1 MIIIIIQMRRK
12 ISLVFSSFLNSVN
25 GYSLLSA
32 YELILILT
40 WSLCN
45 AEEELEIMTFFFQR
59 LTDTLQMNFFL
70 KWWLLQSAKTTNNR
84 KLTILPQTTVT

>member
-45 AEEELEIMTFFFQR
+45 AEEQLEIMTFFSNAWQIHYKW
-59 LTDTLQMNFFL
+59 TFF
-70 KWWLLQSAKTTNNR
+70 KMMIITKCQND
-84 KLTILPQTTVT
+84 